1 MHPNP
6 VLEDS
11 KSEEQV
17 SQEIKELRARVKA
30 LKRAEKERDIA
41 DEALRESEER
51 FRATFNLAAVGI
63 AHLTLDGHFIRVNQ
77 KFCDITGYTQ
87 VELIKM
93 TFQSITHPDDL
104 GRDLNSMNGLIKGE
118 ADTYSTDKRY
128 IRKDHSIV
136 WIHLT
141 VSIVRARTSQYFIAV
156 IEDITERKKTE
167 DAARKS
173 TEMLRLVMDNI
184 PQAVF
189 WKDINSVY
197 LGCNTVF
204 ARFAGVEAPEDI
216 VGKTD
221 YDLAWSMEEAEAFR
235 RDDRRVMDSDKPLY
249 HIIEPQLQA
258 GGKHAWLDTN
268 KIPMHD
274 SEGNVVGILGT
285 YEDITERRNAEL
297 ELEKSKSQA
306 ELYVDLMSHDINN
319 MNQAMMGYLE
329 MAIELLGLQGKDKEL
344 VEKPLEIIEHS
355 SKLIDNVK
363 KLRRLEAGEVPPR
376 VLDLGEVLSQ
386 VRDEYKSVHGR
397 DVTINYTPVADRLVE
412 ANELLLDVF
421 SNLVG
426 NSIKHSQGPIII
438 NIELTTAIDEG
449 KKYYRVAIEDNGPG
463 IPDEQ
468 KKNLF
473 ADIKKSERRA
483 IRRGLGL
490 RLVKTL
496 VNDYQGRVWVEDRV
510 PGEHGEGARF
520 VVELPAHE

>member
-6 VLEDS
+6 LLEN
-11 KSEEQV
+11 SEPGEQL
-17 SQEIKELRARVKA
+17 SHELKELRARVGA

-63 AHLTLDGHFIRVNQ
+63 AHLTLDGHFIRLNQ
-77 KFCDITGYTQ
+77 KFCDIVGYTQ
-87 VELIKM
+87 VELIKR
-93 TFQSITHPDDL
+93 TFQSITYPDDL
-104 GRDLNSMNGLIKGE
+104 GKDLNNLNSLIKGE
-118 ADTYSTDKRY
+118 ADTYSMEKRY
-128 IRKDHSIV
+128 IRKDGSLV
-136 WIHLT
+136 WVNLT
-141 VSIVRARTSQYFIAV
+141 VSIVRSRPSQYLIAV

-167 DAARKS
+167 DVVRKS

-189 WKDINSVY
+189 WKDINSIY

-204 ARFAGVEAPEDI
+204 ARFAGVGTPENI

-221 YDLAWSMEEAEAFR
+221 YDLAWSREEADAFR

-258 GGKHAWLDTN
+258 DGKHAWLDTN

-329 MAIELLGLQGKDKEL
+329 MAIELLDLEGKDKEL
-344 VEKPLEIIEHS
+344 VEKPLEIIGHS

-363 KLRRLEAGEVPPR
+363 KLRRLEAGEVPAR
-376 VLDLGEVLSQ
+376 IVDLGEVLSQ
-386 VRDEYKSVHGR
+386 VSDEYRSAHGR
-397 DVTINYTPVADRLVE
+397 DITINYEPLANCSIE
-412 ANELLLDVF
+412 ANELLPDVF

-426 NSIKHSQGPIII
+426 NSIKHSQGPLTV
-438 NIELTTAIDEG
+438 NILLTSVLENG
-449 KKYYRVAIEDNGPG
+449 KKYYRVAVEDNGPG

-473 ADIKKSERRA
+473 ANITKSEQRA

-496 VNDYQGRVWVEDRV
+496 VNGYQGRLWVEDRV
-510 PGEHGEGARF
+510 PGEHGKGARF
-520 VVELPAHE
+520 VVELPAHG